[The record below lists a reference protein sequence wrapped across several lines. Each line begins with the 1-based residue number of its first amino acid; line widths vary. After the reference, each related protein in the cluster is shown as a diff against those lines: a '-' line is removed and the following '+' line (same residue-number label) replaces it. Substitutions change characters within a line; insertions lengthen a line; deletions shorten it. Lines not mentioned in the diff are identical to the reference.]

1 LVCVGESHR
10 HSLLLTI
17 LSPSTNPIHASTYK
31 VVSFSLNSLLSTL
44 FTYLTPIHKQT
55 SFFML
60 NSNFYKASEVQ
71 NTKAKLE
78 ELILKLI
85 MRWLEE
91 SPYLNNEGFL
101 NKMKGLEG

>member
-1 LVCVGESHR
+1 
-10 HSLLLTI
+10 
-17 LSPSTNPIHASTYK
+17 
-31 VVSFSLNSLLSTL
+31 
-44 FTYLTPIHKQT
+44 
-55 SFFML
+55 ML